1 MDMTR
6 IMSSLMV
13 VSSAPFIVPSVLY
26 STSTPKSL
34 ETSDHI
40 LVLSYSTSIILLIF
54 YFIYLHFQL
63 YTHAHHFGGGD
74 QVDVDESPEI
84 GPWAAIIVL
93 VIANVGVSFCSDY
106 LIDNIDETVKASH
119 VSRTFIGLIIL
130 PIVGNAGQYVT
141 TVNAATS
148 GGLDLAICV
157 MVGCTLQIAY
167 FITPFLVILAG

>member
-1 MDMTR
+1 M
-6 IMSSLMV
+6 
-13 VSSAPFIVPSVLY
+13 
-26 STSTPKSL
+26 
-34 ETSDHI
+34 
-40 LVLSYSTSIILLIF
+40 
-54 YFIYLHFQL
+54 
-63 YTHAHHFGGGD
+63 
-74 QVDVDESPEI
+74 DVDESPEI

-119 VSRTFIGLIIL
+119 VNRTFIGLIIL
-130 PIVGNAGQYVT
+130 PIVSNAGQYVT

-157 MVGCTLQIAY
+157 MVGCTLQIAF